1 MLLDIAKL
9 ELTSQIKLLL
19 DSGQEVL
26 LNFSGGSNIELVAQ
40 ILMQAKSKNSQ
51 LLHLAPVDERWDSD
65 PHHSRSNWQALRLR
79 YKSLVGDELEDA
91 GFTLHPILTGKDLAT
106 CASEFSKILEPLLS
120 FKVFTLLGVGEDGHV
135 AGIMLHKKSNLFE
148 QEGVIGYPLNVDNV
162 DMENP
167 HLDKT
172 ISARLTPGFPLLQ
185 RLINSGE
192 TVIVASGSSKLAV
205 LQKLLGKEKLAR
217 ESFPAV
223 VLREGIESGR
233 IKVYTDSENIK
244 VLEG

>member
-1 MLLDIAKL
+1 MLLDVAKL
-9 ELTSQIKLLL
+9 ELTPQIKSLL

-26 LNFSGGSNIELVAQ
+26 FNFSGGSNIELATQ
-40 ILMQAKSKNSQ
+40 ILVQLKSKNNQ
-51 LLHLAPVDERWDSD
+51 LLHLTPVDERWDSD
-65 PHHSRSNWQALRLR
+65 PHHSKSNWQALRLK
-79 YKSLVGDELEDA
+79 YKSLVGEELEDA
-91 GFTLHPILTGKDLAT
+91 GFTLHPMLTGKDLAT
-106 CASEFSKILEPLLS
+106 TASEFSKILEPLLS

-135 AGIMLHKKSNLFE
+135 AGIMLHRKSNLFE
-148 QEGVIGYPLNVDNV
+148 QDGVIGYLINADNV

-167 HLDKT
+167 HLNKT

-185 RLINSGE
+185 RLINAGE
-192 TVIVASGSSKLAV
+192 TVLVASGSSKLAV

-233 IKVYTDSENIK
+233 VKVYTDSENIK
-244 VLEG
+244 ALEG